1 MGSNPS
7 KPAELL
13 SDNKTI
19 MNAILNYMMKD
30 LTIRDFIAL
39 SNDAEC
45 NKYVMFMANNMHS
58 QFYELKLLPY
68 TNPQGVL
75 MFRKVDDL
83 VKPVSSKDREQR
95 QSLCLVLS
103 YFYTRIFQIYGALAI
118 TLIDDA
124 NYMQKILS
132 PGIAASKPI
141 PYSSI
146 YKGQFA
152 PGHPGYERKG
162 GAFTDRVVGGADLGL
177 FSVLKDYII
186 NPNTVQFGSNS
197 YKINYNKGDPTVV
210 ITFAPK
216 PYDPTTMKSHY
227 GTFTIAYKGAK
238 YKYTLE
244 VVITKNE
251 SSYELQFEN
260 HVKSIKTTAPTTPET
275 RNITP
280 IEQVKIT
287 IPNGDLFAKPT
298 IHGKPIAS
306 HFNNVFKTLIE
317 SLKVHDYDKG
327 YSRNDDDLRDLS
339 KIPDPPIKELDY
351 KKIYHNLTQFR
362 PQGHCIARAMQLLE
376 NVADNKKISHI
387 CRIKSF
393 DTKTSRSGLPDKGQP
408 LSTSPGLSA
417 LSLLFY
423 DVISIGTPQLNIG
436 ATNVHGNGET
446 TMDQYKKFM
455 NMLKQRFEKED
466 KEFKDETTGEQ
477 PLNKITN
484 YRDEYVCKTSGILD
498 SDVTISSRIASSV
511 NDILS
516 KLHKKQEEHAKS
528 CMGII
533 QQLFEI
539 TPDAA
544 GSIQKIS
551 LHPYVLKEGFNALD
565 RIGHATRELLIS
577 YYSDCEHYYI
587 EGMKEIIVDKMG
599 AQGTSDNVTTT
610 TSAPVA
616 TSRLTTNIIRQLEHN
631 ATTGVAQ
638 NKLRR
643 SQTVRGGVRRKR

>member
-132 PGIAASKPI
+132 PGSAASKPI

-162 GAFTDRVVGGADLGL
+162 GGADLGL
-177 FSVLKDYII
+177 FNKVLKEYII
-186 NPNTVQFGSNS
+186 NANAVQFGDNS
-197 YKINYNKGDPTVV
+197 YKINYNKGDLTVS
-210 ITFAPK
+210 IRFTPNTLESSK
-216 PYDPTTMKSHY
+216 QY

-244 VVITKNE
+244 VVITKKDSLYN
-251 SSYELQFEN
+251 LQFQSY
-260 HVKSIKTTAPTTPET
+260 VTSIKTTAPTTSE
-275 RNITP
+275 RRDITP
-280 IEQVKIT
+280 IPTVT
-287 IPNGDLFAKPT
+287 INDPSTDDPFAKAT
-298 IHGKPIAS
+298 IDGKSIAS
-306 HFNNVFKTLIE
+306 YFDSVFKTLIE

-376 NVADNKKISHI
+376 NVADNTKISHI

-446 TMDQYKKFM
+446 TMTQYKKFM
-455 NMLKQRFEKED
+455 DMLKQRFEKEN
-466 KEFKDETTGEQ
+466 KEISDDTTGEQ

-484 YRDEYVCKTSGILD
+484 YRDDYVCKTSGILD

-511 NDILS
+511 NTILS
-516 KLHKKQEEHAKS
+516 KLHEKQEKHAKS
-528 CMGII
+528 CMDII

-551 LHPYVLKEGFNALD
+551 LHPYVLKEGFTALD
-565 RIGHATRELLIS
+565 RIGHATRELLIN

-587 EGMKEIIVDKMG
+587 EGMKEIIMDKMG
-599 AQGTSDNVTTT
+599 TTVTKGNITAP

-631 ATTGVAQ
+631 AKTGVAQ

>member
-7 KPAELL
+7 KPELL

-132 PGIAASKPI
+132 SSSAPSKPI

-162 GAFTDRVVGGADLGL
+162 GAFTDQVVVGGADLGL
-177 FSVLKDYII
+177 FGVLREYII
-186 NPNTVQFGSNS
+186 NPNAVQFGDNS
-197 YKINYNKGDPTVV
+197 YKINYNKGDPTVS
-210 ITFAPK
+210 IRFTPK
-216 PYDPTTMKSHY
+216 TLESSRQY

-244 VVITKNE
+244 VVITKKE
-251 SSYELQFEN
+251 SSYDLQFEN
-260 HVKSIKTTAPTTPET
+260 SVKSIKTTTPTET
-275 RNITP
+275 RDITP
-280 IEQVKIT
+280 ISPVT
-287 IPNGDLFAKPT
+287 INVPSTDPFTTPT
-298 IHGKPIAS
+298 INGKSIAS
-306 HFNNVFKTLIE
+306 HFDSVFKTLIE

-376 NVADNKKISHI
+376 NVTDTKKISHI

-446 TMDQYKKFM
+446 TMTQYKKFM
-455 NMLKQRFEKED
+455 DMLKQRFEKAD
-466 KEFKDETTGEQ
+466 KEIKDETTGEQ

-484 YRDEYVCKTSGILD
+484 YRDKYVCDTSGIFD

-511 NDILS
+511 NTILS
-516 KLHKKQEEHAKS
+516 KLHKKQEDHAKS
-528 CMGII
+528 CMDII

-551 LHPYVLKEGFNALD
+551 LHPYVLKEGFKALD
-565 RIGHATRELLIS
+565 RIGHTTRELLIS
-577 YYSDCEHYYI
+577 YYSDCEQYYI

-599 AQGTSDNVTTT
+599 TKDTKGNVTTT

-616 TSRLTTNIIRQLEHN
+616 TSRLTTNIIGQLEHN

>member
-1 MGSNPS
+1 
-7 KPAELL
+7 
-13 SDNKTI
+13 

-39 SNDAEC
+39 SSDTEC

-58 QFYELKLLPY
+58 HFYELKLLPY

-132 PGIAASKPI
+132 PGITPSKPI

-162 GAFTDRVVGGADLGL
+162 GAFTEQVVVGGAELGL
-177 FSVLKDYII
+177 FNVLKDYII
-186 NPNTVQFGSNS
+186 NANTVPFGSNS
-197 YKINYNKGDPTVV
+197 YKINYNKGDPTVL
-210 ITFAPK
+210 ITFTPDTPESAVK
-216 PYDPTTMKSHY
+216 QY
-227 GTFTIAYKGAK
+227 GTFIIAYKGAK
-238 YKYTLE
+238 YKYTLK
-244 VVITKNE
+244 VVITKNA
-251 SSYELQFEN
+251 SSSDYEVQFEN
-260 HVKSIKTTAPTTPET
+260 RVKSIKTTALTTVET
-275 RNITP
+275 RDITP
-280 IEQVKIT
+280 IPNIT
-287 IPNGDLFAKPT
+287 INVPSTDPFAKAT
-298 IHGKPIAS
+298 INNKPIAL
-306 HFNNVFKTLIE
+306 HFDNVFKTLIE

-327 YSRNDDDLRDLS
+327 YGRDDDDLRDLS

-446 TMDQYKKFM
+446 TMAQYKKFM
-455 NMLKQRFEKED
+455 NMLKQRFEKTNTEN
-466 KEFKDETTGEQ
+466 KDETTGEY
-477 PLNKITN
+477 PFNKITN
-484 YRDEYVCKTSGILD
+484 YRDKYVCDSSGIGD

-511 NDILS
+511 NTILS

-528 CMGII
+528 CMDIM

-551 LHPYVLKEGFNALD
+551 LHPYVLKEGFKALD
-565 RIGHATRELLIS
+565 RIGHATRELLIN
-577 YYSDCEHYYI
+577 YYSDCEQYYI

-599 AQGTSDNVTTT
+599 TKETTGNVTTT

-616 TSRLTTNIIRQLEHN
+616 TSRLTTNIIGQLDYN
-631 ATTGVAQ
+631 AKTGIAQ

-643 SQTVRGGVRRKR
+643 NQTVRGGVRRKR

>member
-132 PGIAASKPI
+132 PGSAASKPI

-162 GAFTDRVVGGADLGL
+162 GAFTDQVVGGADLGL
-177 FSVLKDYII
+177 FGVLKEYII
-186 NPNTVQFGSNS
+186 NANAVQFGDNS
-197 YKINYNKGDPTVV
+197 YKINYNKGDPTVS
-210 ITFAPK
+210 IRFTPK
-216 PYDPTTMKSHY
+216 TLESSRQY

-244 VVITKNE
+244 VVITKKD

-260 HVKSIKTTAPTTPET
+260 HVKSIKTTTPTTTET
-275 RNITP
+275 RDITP
-280 IEQVKIT
+280 IPNVT
-287 IPNGDLFAKPT
+287 INVPSTDPFAKPT
-298 IHGKPIAS
+298 INGKPIAL
-306 HFNNVFKTLIE
+306 HFDSIFKTLIE

-327 YSRNDDDLRDLS
+327 YGRNDDDLRDLS

-376 NVADNKKISHI
+376 NVADNTKISHI

-436 ATNVHGNGET
+436 ATNAHGKGET

-455 NMLKQRFEKED
+455 NMLKQRFEKAD
-466 KEFKDETTGEQ
+466 KEIKDDTTGEQ
-477 PLNKITN
+477 SLNKITN
-484 YRDEYVCKTSGILD
+484 YRDDYVCKTSHIYD

-516 KLHKKQEEHAKS
+516 KLHKKQEKHAKS
-528 CMGII
+528 CMDII

-551 LHPYVLKEGFNALD
+551 LHPYVLKEGFTALD
-565 RIGHATRELLIS
+565 RIGHATRELLIN

-587 EGMKEIIVDKMG
+587 EGMKEIIMDKMG
-599 AQGTSDNVTTT
+599 TKETKSNVTTT

-616 TSRLTTNIIRQLEHN
+616 TSRLTTNIIRQLDHN